1 MYAAIPMVDDVD
13 HVRADVIEAIR
24 GTHFSLD
31 VASAGRSAIDGGAT
45 KIFGPS
51 VYHQAGVHRV

>member
-1 MYAAIPMVDDVD
+1 MFAAVPMLDDVD
-13 HVRADVIEAIR
+13 HVRADVIEAMG

-45 KIFGPS
+45 TSLDPS
-51 VYHQAGVHRV
+51 VFRQAGVHRV